1 MTLSAL
7 RPTAQGGKR
16 ALAAAL
22 ARLERDP
29 DGEAAQALLDAA
41 WREPCAHV
49 VGVTG
54 PPGVGKSSLCAAL
67 VAAWRRAG
75 KTVGVIAVDPSS
87 RASGGALLGDRVR
100 IVHDSADEGSF
111 VRSMAARD
119 HLGGLAEQTLAAMVL
134 MRALFDRV
142 LIETV
147 GVGQSETDV
156 AGVADTVV
164 FCVQPG
170 SGDSLQFMKAGI
182 VEIPHL
188 IVVTKADLGP
198 AAERARADVAGALS
212 LAMAGDG
219 GWPLRTLAVSSRSG
233 AGMEGLM
240 AALEAHRA
248 HLAAAGRL
256 AAARH
261 RQSEGWIAESLRE
274 RFGREGIA
282 RLGRLGFDLSLAP
295 GGAAVSAA
303 ARARCGLGESAM
315 SHPTDGNC
323 IFCKIVA
330 GQIPC
335 FKLLEDDETIAFMDI
350 NPVNPGHALA
360 VAKGHWPTVDVI
372 PPEVLA
378 AVAKT
383 AQRVAKAVTTEL
395 KPVGINLLQANGAGA
410 GQSVPHLHIHIM
422 PRRANDGVVLNW
434 QPRPGDMAGIEAIY
448 KRLKAALT

>member
-7 RPTAQGGKR
+7 REGGKR

-22 ARLERDP
+22 ADLERDP
-29 DGEAAQALLDAA
+29 EGEKAQALLDAA
-41 WREPCAHV
+41 WREPKAHV

-67 VAAWRRAG
+67 VAAWRNAG

-87 RASGGALLGDRVR
+87 KSSGGALLGDRVR
-100 IVHDSADEGSF
+100 IVHDSTDEGSF

-119 HLGGLAEQTLAAMVL
+119 RLGGLADQTLAAMVV

-188 IVVTKADLGP
+188 IVVTKADLGA

-212 LAMAGDG
+212 LATAGDD
-219 GWPLRTLAVSSRSG
+219 WPVKALALSSRSG
-233 AGMEGLM
+233 AGIDALVE
-240 AALEAHRA
+240 ALETHRA
-248 HLAAAGRL
+248 YLSADNRL
-256 AAARH
+256 LVARH
-261 RQSEGWIAESLRE
+261 RQSEGWVAESLRE

-282 RLGRLGFDLSLAP
+282 RLDRLGFDLALKP
-295 GGAAVSAA
+295 GAQPFLRLRELGAI
-303 ARARCGLGESAM
+303 LGE
-315 SHPTDGNC
+315 
-323 IFCKIVA
+323 
-330 GQIPC
+330 
-335 FKLLEDDETIAFMDI
+335 
-350 NPVNPGHALA
+350 
-360 VAKGHWPTVDVI
+360 
-372 PPEVLA
+372 
-378 AVAKT
+378 
-383 AQRVAKAVTTEL
+383 
-395 KPVGINLLQANGAGA
+395 
-410 GQSVPHLHIHIM
+410 
-422 PRRANDGVVLNW
+422 
-434 QPRPGDMAGIEAIY
+434 
-448 KRLKAALT
+448 KR